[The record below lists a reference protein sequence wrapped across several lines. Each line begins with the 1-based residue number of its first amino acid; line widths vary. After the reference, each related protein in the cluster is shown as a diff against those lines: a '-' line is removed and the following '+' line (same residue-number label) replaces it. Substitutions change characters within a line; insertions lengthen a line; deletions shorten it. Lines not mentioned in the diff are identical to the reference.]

1 MMRRHILLSIAAL
14 VLAACN
20 LSVPQ
25 VTPTVAPSRTPSN
38 TPIVSATA
46 SMTPSRTASPTP
58 NPTLIAQ
65 LLGSE
70 TPTST
75 PTPTNTFTPSP
86 TVSPT
91 ISATFTATNTPT
103 ATHTNTATI
112 TNTPPPSIT
121 NLPTATDTPT
131 ATVTPTAT
139 ETPTSTPTFT
149 PTLSVTP
156 SETPTATETLVPTAT
171 DTAQPTVTPF
181 PTVGPTDTPTSTVT
195 HTPTVTDLPTLT
207 FTASV
212 TPRPSAT
219 STRTLSP
226 EEIQQLQAT
235 FTPAPTGTPTNTV
248 TVIPPTLDVTPTFI
262 TATAPAASVTPL
274 LATTTPV
281 ILPTDTPPPLPT
293 ITPFPADAPTVF
305 PFPDI
310 DPRTLAF
317 VLSTEGI
324 RGGVSL
330 LPDVTL
336 FERNP
341 VNPAQYAVTD
351 TSGLLYFT
359 GLNGE
364 NASRVDTSPFSQFI
378 PFSREENNAYVE
390 DIAWSPDG
398 QYLAFLINGDKL
410 AVDGVW
416 YFSPGQFPPI
426 QLLVDCPGQ
435 GHPGCGIVTSPSG
448 PDSWESLILDWSPQ
462 SDALLVR
469 TWIPSKNR
477 AGLTVLPITR
487 DERARD
493 VRPPV
498 FEYEYGSWSNDGQ
511 RILVSGS
518 APDGNVFIG
527 WINRDGSFSQMV
539 LDARAFGLWVQNAAQ
554 RPDGSIVT
562 LGAPYN
568 EGGPGTA
575 QRIYDANGQALT
587 GPIGNGPPQR
597 VEWSPDRSTVLVVVS
612 DRVYLAHLD
621 GRVEDITNEV
631 AGARAINWVGGSV
644 PVIGNPQ
651 QGVES
656 TIAPV
661 GQRSE
666 NPYAPETRLRV
677 IAPAG
682 LFIRSQP
689 NVNAEA
695 VASVTEGDIVIMM
708 PATPV
713 RNGAYVWYEIRTE
726 IGGVVGWLAGEIDG
740 EATIAP

>member
-1 MMRRHILLSIAAL
+1 L
-14 VLAACN
+14 
-20 LSVPQ
+20 
-25 VTPTVAPSRTPSN
+25 
-38 TPIVSATA
+38 
-46 SMTPSRTASPTP
+46 
-58 NPTLIAQ
+58 
-65 LLGSE
+65 
-70 TPTST
+70 
-75 PTPTNTFTPSP
+75 TFTP
-86 TVSPT
+86 
-91 ISATFTATNTPT
+91 
-103 ATHTNTATI
+103 
-112 TNTPPPSIT
+112 
-121 NLPTATDTPT
+121 
-131 ATVTPTAT
+131 
-139 ETPTSTPTFT
+139 
-149 PTLSVTP
+149 
-156 SETPTATETLVPTAT
+156 
-171 DTAQPTVTPF
+171 
-181 PTVGPTDTPTSTVT
+181 
-195 HTPTVTDLPTLT
+195 
-207 FTASV
+207 SV

-219 STRTLSP
+219 PTRTLSP
-226 EEIQQLQAT
+226 EEIQQLLEVTAAT
-235 FTPAPTGTPTNTV
+235 FTPAPTGTPTNTL
-248 TVIPPTLDVTPTFI
+248 TVPPTLDVTPTFI
-262 TATAPAASVTPL
+262 TATAPPASVTPL

-293 ITPFPADAPTVF
+293 ITAFPTTAPTPF

-317 VLSTEGI
+317 VLSDAGV

-330 LPDVTL
+330 LPDATL

-351 TSGLLYFT
+351 SSGLLYFT

-416 YFSPGQFPPI
+416 FFSPGQFPPI
-426 QLLVDCPGQ
+426 QLLVDCPGE

-448 PDSWESLILDWSPQ
+448 PDRWESLLLDWSPQ

-477 AGLTVLPITR
+477 AALTVLPVTR

-498 FEYEYGSWSNDGQ
+498 FEYEYGSWSIDGQ

-527 WINRDGSFSQMV
+527 WINRDGSFSDIV
-539 LDARAFGLWVQNAAQ
+539 LDARASGLWVQHAAQ

-568 EGGPGTA
+568 EGGPGAA
-575 QRIYDANGQALT
+575 QRIYDSSGRALT

-597 VEWSPDRSTVLVVVS
+597 VEWSPDRSAALVIVA
-612 DRVYLAHLD
+612 DRVYLARID
-621 GRVEDITNEV
+621 GSIEDITNEV

-661 GQRSE
+661 GQRQE
-666 NPYAPETRLRV
+666 NPYSPGTRLRV
-677 IAPAG
+677 IAASG
-682 LFIRSQP
+682 LFIRAQP

-695 VASVTEGDIVIMM
+695 VASVTQGDIVIMQ
-708 PATPV
+708 PTIPV
-713 RNGAYVWYEIRTE
+713 RDGPYLWYEIRTE
-726 IGGVVGWLAGEIDG
+726 AGGIVGWLAGEIDG
-740 EATIAP
+740 EATIAL